1 MKTIETAH
9 TTHHAPR
16 TTTHISRLIAILTLL
31 ALILTACGGEETPTL
46 QATVAV
52 PTAEVAA
59 ANTPTSAPLAAT
71 ATLAAPPTLA
81 APATATFVPT
91 LTATPLPE
99 GVFLLTAADFGTDRN
114 PLTGEQVADPAVL
127 LRRPI
132 AVKLSNAPPSY
143 VRPQSG
149 LNQADIIYEHI
160 AEATIT
166 RFTAIFYGQTPATV
180 GPIRSARLIDL
191 EIPAM
196 YDAALFFS
204 GASTGVNQR
213 LFASDFADRVM
224 RSNELGY
231 YRTGDTSKPYEHTL
245 YGDPAQFWQG
255 LTNKGLN
262 TPPVF
267 SSTMSFSST
276 PPAGGTP
283 ATNITLDYQWETVNW
298 QYDAAA
304 GRYLRWSAGQPHLD
318 GNTLEQVRAANVVV
332 VFANHQEDATICEQ
346 ITNGVCT
353 WLSLQAQI
361 WSSGR
366 VVIFRDGQM
375 YEGTWTRTNRSDM
388 LTFTDASGNP
398 LPLQIG
404 NSWFQMMSLG
414 YTNPLTVTP

>member
-1 MKTIETAH
+1 MKTS
-9 TTHHAPR
+9 AP
-16 TTTHISRLIAILTLL
+16 SRNTQHVSRIIPLLLLLI
-31 ALILTACGGEETPTL
+31 LILTACGGDETPTV
-46 QATVAV
+46 QATIAV
-52 PTAEVAA
+52 PTTEVVVV
-59 ANTPTSAPLAAT
+59 NTPTPAAIAVTATLVPPPTLAPPAT
-71 ATLAAPPTLA
+71 ATLLPTIAP
-81 APATATFVPT
+81 
-91 LTATPLPE
+91 TPLPE

-114 PLTGEQVADPAVL
+114 PLTGEQMPDPSVL

-132 AVKLSNAPPSY
+132 AVKISNAPPSY

-149 LNQADIIYEHI
+149 LNDADIVYEHI
-160 AEATIT
+160 AEASIT
-166 RFTAIFYGQTPATV
+166 RFTAIFYGHTPATI

-213 LFASDFADRVM
+213 LFSSDFADRVM
-224 RSNELGY
+224 RSNEPGY
-231 YRTGDTSKPYEHTL
+231 YRTGDTNKPYEHTL
-245 YGDPAQFWQG
+245 YGNPVQFWEG

-267 SSTMSFSST
+267 TSFMAFSST
-276 PPAGGTP
+276 PPAGGTA
-283 ATNITLDYQWETVNW
+283 ATSITLDYQWETVSW

-304 GRYLRWSAGQPHLD
+304 GHYLRWSAGAPHLD
-318 GNTLEQVRAANVVV
+318 GNTNEQVHAENVVV

-361 WSSGR
+361 WNSGR

-404 NSWFQMMSLG
+404 NSWFQMMSLA
-414 YTNPLTVTP
+414 YVNPLTVTP

>member
-1 MKTIETAH
+1 MKTSDTKR

-16 TTTHISRLIAILTLL
+16 LTLLFLLL
-31 ALILTACGGEETPTL
+31 ALILTACGGNETPTTE
-46 QATVAV
+46 ATLAV
-52 PTAEVAA
+52 PPTEVVV
-59 ANTPTSAPLAAT
+59 ANTPTPAQFAAT
-71 ATLAAPPTLA
+71 ATLAPPPTLPPPATATLPPTLA
-81 APATATFVPT
+81 P
-91 LTATPLPE
+91 TPLPE
-99 GVFLLTAADFGTDRN
+99 GVFLLTAEDFGTVYN
-114 PLTGEQVADPAVL
+114 PLTGEQVADPSVL

-132 AVKLSNAPPSY
+132 AVKISNAPPSY

-149 LNQADIIYEHI
+149 LNDADIVYEHI
-160 AEATIT
+160 AEASIT
-166 RFTAIFYGQTPATV
+166 RFTAIFYGRTPATI

-213 LFASDFADRVM
+213 LFSSDFADRVM

-231 YRTGDTSKPYEHTL
+231 YRTGDTNKPYEHTL
-245 YGDPAQFWQG
+245 YGDPVQFWQG

-262 TPPVF
+262 NPPVF
-267 SSTMSFSST
+267 SSYMAFSST

-304 GRYLRWSAGQPHLD
+304 GHYLRWSAGVPHLD
-318 GNTLEQVRAANVVV
+318 GNTGEQVHAENVVV
-332 VFANHQEDATICEQ
+332 VFANHVEDATICEQ

-361 WSSGR
+361 WGSGR

-375 YEGTWTRTNRSDM
+375 VEGTWTRTNRSDM

-404 NSWFQMMSLG
+404 NSWFQMMSLA
-414 YTNPLTVTP
+414 YVNPLTVTP

>member
-16 TTTHISRLIAILTLL
+16 TTSHASRLIAILILL
-31 ALILTACGGEETPTL
+31 TLILTACGGEETPTL
-46 QATVAV
+46 QVTVAV

-71 ATLAAPPTLA
+71 ATLAVPPTLA
-81 APATATFVPT
+81 APATATLLPT
-91 LTATPLPE
+91 LTPTALPE

-114 PLTGEQVADPAVL
+114 PLTGELVTDPSVL

-149 LNQADIIYEHI
+149 LNDADIVYEHI

-166 RFTAIFYGQTPATV
+166 RFTAIFYSKTPPAV

-213 LFASDFADRVM
+213 LFSSDFAERVM

-231 YRTGDTSKPYEHTL
+231 YRTGDTSKPFEHTL
-245 YGDPAQFWQG
+245 YGNPEQFWQG

-262 TPPVF
+262 VPPVF
-267 SSTMSFSST
+267 TSNMSFSSI
-276 PPAGGTP
+276 PPDGGVP

-304 GRYLRWSAGQPHLD
+304 GHYLRWSAGQPHLD
-318 GNTLEQVRAANVVV
+318 GNTNEQVHAKNVVV
-332 VFANHQEDATICEQ
+332 IFANHEEDATICEQ

-361 WSSGR
+361 WNSGR

-375 YEGTWTRTNRSDM
+375 VEGTWTRTNRSDM

-404 NSWFQMMSLG
+404 NSWFQMMSI
-414 YTNPLTVTP
+414 YYSNPLSVTP